1 MIRVVA
7 ALLSAWAIL
16 GLVVIVRWLI
26 VSKRSGKR

>member
-1 MIRVVA
+1 MIRVIA

-26 VSKRSGKR
+26 VSTRSEKR